1 MKAKPISTVCA
12 GEKMERMVSY
22 IYITPFILKDPKALR
37 KPHMEVTSAFAEIGT
52 VVRNMPTLLTS
63 RNSTAARQLGTKGE
77 TGGQKSICK
86 ATDNLLGKD
95 VG

>member
-22 IYITPFILKDPKALR
+22 IYITPFILKDPKALC

-52 VVRNMPTLLTS
+52 VV
-63 RNSTAARQLGTKGE
+63 
-77 TGGQKSICK
+77 
-86 ATDNLLGKD
+86 
-95 VG
+95 